1 MCVQHNTSMSFVD
14 NNVDCQKEA
23 KTELDPSS
31 RFDAIPACNRWTD
44 EWTDMDGRTHG
55 DRIDR

>member
-1 MCVQHNTSMSFVD
+1 MCVQHNTSMSFTD

-31 RFDAIPACNRWTD
+31 RFACNRRTD
-44 EWTDMDGRTHG
+44 EWTDMDGRTHS